1 MRTIILNSS
10 NYVAGS
16 GNKYTYVLPS
26 STKFDEKAKIGVA
39 SIAVYNST
47 FNVTSARGNNT
58 ISLVWNAA
66 TPQTYT
72 FTIPD
77 GYYSLND
84 LNYFIQQQCIL
95 NNLYV
100 TNSSSQ
106 NVYFVEIVANNSR
119 YAAQINT
126 YFLPTAATA
135 TSLGYT
141 KPSGASW
148 SYPATAACPQITITA
163 AFGLLIGFGAG
174 SYPST
179 ATVSTNQNFVSTSTP
194 NINPIDSYIL
204 TCSLL
209 NSPYSIPSD
218 VFFSL
223 PLNGGLGSLIT
234 VNPSQIVFNSI
245 APNYYK
251 EITIRLFDQLF
262 NPLPLQDKELVLTL
276 AILEGNEDK

>member
-1 MRTIILNSS
+1 MSS
-10 NYVAGS
+10 
-16 GNKYTYVLPS
+16 
-26 STKFDEKAKIGVA
+26 
-39 SIAVYNST
+39 
-47 FNVTSARGNNT
+47 
-58 ISLVWNAA
+58 
-66 TPQTYT
+66 
-72 FTIPD
+72 
-77 GYYSLND
+77 
-84 LNYFIQQQCIL
+84 
-95 NNLYV
+95 
-100 TNSSSQ
+100 
-106 NVYFVEIVANNSR
+106 
-119 YAAQINT
+119 
-126 YFLPTAATA
+126 
-135 TSLGYT
+135 
-141 KPSGASW
+141 
-148 SYPATAACPQITITA
+148 
-163 AFGLLIGFGAG
+163 
-174 SYPST
+174 
-179 ATVSTNQNFVSTSTP
+179 STP

>member
-26 STKFDEKAKIGVA
+26 STKFEEKAKIGVA
-39 SIAVYNST
+39 SIACYNST
-47 FNVTSARGNNT
+47 FNITASRGNNT
-58 ISLVWNAA
+58 ITLVWNAS
-66 TPQTYT
+66 TPATYT

-77 GYYSLND
+77 GYFSLND

-100 TNSSSQ
+100 TNSSGQ
-106 NVYFVEIVANNSR
+106 NVYFVEIVANNPR
-119 YAAQINT
+119 YSAQLNT
-126 YFLPTAATA
+126 YFIPTSALAT
-135 TSLGYT
+135 TLGYT
-141 KPSGASW
+141 KPAGATW
-148 SYPATAACPQITITA
+148 SYPSTSACPQVTISS
-163 AFGLLIGFGAG
+163 AFGLLIGFSAG
-174 SYPST
+174 SYPAT
-179 ATVSTNQNFVSTSTP
+179 ATVSTNQQFISTLTP

-234 VNPSQIVFNSI
+234 VSPSQIVFNSI
-245 APNYYK
+245 APNIYK
-251 EITIRLFDQLF
+251 EITIRLYDQLF
-262 NPLPLQDKELVLTL
+262 NPLPIQDKELVLTL